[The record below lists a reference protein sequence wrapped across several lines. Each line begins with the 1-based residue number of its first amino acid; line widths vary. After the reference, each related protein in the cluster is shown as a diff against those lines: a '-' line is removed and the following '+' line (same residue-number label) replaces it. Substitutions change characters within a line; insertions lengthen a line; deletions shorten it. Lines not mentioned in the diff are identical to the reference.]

1 MAIKKIKRKLEVP
14 VDAPTLVVPEVV
26 PEKYSV
32 FVNMGGVKARTT
44 GTSIY
49 EALTKI
55 KMDKVV
61 GKVQMTFSN
70 GVKTHTMVFIR
81 PIFFKRLLVNNAV
94 KQIMEK
100 RAKAFLG
107 EK

>member
-1 MAIKKIKRKLEVP
+1 MARKKSVTKKSVEPIESVKPAVL
-14 VDAPTLVVPEVV
+14 TLD
-26 PEKYSV
+26 KYSV
-32 FVNMGGVKARTT
+32 VVNMGGVVVKTSGA
-44 GTSIY
+44 SIY

-61 GKVQMTFSN
+61 GKVQITFSN
-70 GVKTHTMVFIR
+70 GVKTYTMFIIR
-81 PIFFKRLLVNNAV
+81 PIFFRRLLVNNAV
-94 KQIMEK
+94 KQILEK